1 MTPRGSR
8 STPAAA
14 PLASPPGDFEIDL
27 VPPRPAWRRNAA
39 CRGVGPA
46 AFYPDRGESLEA
58 ARWFCTGCSVTVE
71 CAAAGADEK
80 HGVWG
85 GLSGRQRR
93 IVRRSAA

>member
-1 MTPRGSR
+1 M
-8 STPAAA
+8 
-14 PLASPPGDFEIDL
+14 
-27 VPPRPAWRRNAA
+27 
-39 CRGVGPA
+39 
-46 AFYPDRGESLEA
+46 EA